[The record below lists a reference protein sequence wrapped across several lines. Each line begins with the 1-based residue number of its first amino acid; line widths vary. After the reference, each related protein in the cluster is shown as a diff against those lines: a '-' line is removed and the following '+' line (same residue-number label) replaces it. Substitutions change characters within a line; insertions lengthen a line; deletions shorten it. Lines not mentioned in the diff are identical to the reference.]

1 MLPKKNILLL
11 LTTILFSCNNNST
24 VTEEQQITDVP
35 MAFSFLST
43 RPPYEEDIS
52 TTILKVLN
60 TGSINHAAAN
70 REDSALVFKD
80 ANTGAVPV
88 YADISFFLVQNKD
101 TLAKACSGSFG
112 KEADLDSIAGID
124 FSRYFTIVVTHP
136 PSGELSYYD
145 ILSQE
150 HRSGDTVFLSLT
162 SHPTN
167 NSDGSS
173 AVVNNFWTTC
183 VYKTPKE
190 HYRLLA
196 LAFRNDT
203 TFYKL
208 K

>member
-11 LTTILFSCNNNST
+11 LTTILLSCNSNST
-24 VTEEQQITDVP
+24 ATEAQQITDVP

-43 RPPYEEDIS
+43 LPPYEEDIS
-52 TTILKVLN
+52 TTILKVFN
-60 TGSINHAAAN
+60 TGSMNRAAAN
-70 REDSALVFKD
+70 REDSAVVFKD

-88 YADISFFLVQNKD
+88 YPDISFFPVQNKD
-101 TLAKACSGSFG
+101 TLAKACSGSFR
-112 KEADLDSIAGID
+112 KQADLDSIAAID
-124 FSRYFTIVVTHP
+124 FSRYFTMVVTHP

-150 HRSGDTVFLSLT
+150 HRPGDTVFLSLT
-162 SHPTN
+162 SRPTN

-173 AVVNNFWTTC
+173 AVVNSFWSTC
-183 VYKTPKE
+183 VYKAPKE
-190 HYRLLA
+190 HYRVLA

-208 K
+208 Q

>member
-1 MLPKKNILLL
+1 MLLKKNILLL
-11 LTTILFSCNNNST
+11 LTTALFSCNNGST
-24 VTEEQQITDVP
+24 ITDEQRITDVP

-43 RPPYEEDIS
+43 LPPYEEDIS

-70 REDSALVFKD
+70 REDSALVFKN
-80 ANTGAVPV
+80 ANTGTVPV
-88 YADISFFLVQNKD
+88 YADISFFPVQNKD
-101 TLAKACSGSFG
+101 TLAKACSGSFR
-112 KEADLDSIAGID
+112 KQADLDSIAVID
-124 FSRYFTIVVTHP
+124 FSQYFTMVVTHP

-150 HRSGDTVFLSLT
+150 HRPGDTVFLSLT
-162 SHPTN
+162 SRPTSN
-167 NSDGSS
+167 ADGSS
-173 AVVNNFWTTC
+173 AVVNNFWSTC

-190 HYRLLA
+190 HYRVLA